1 MTMTKFRQKE
11 IYEIC
16 LFLMFGF
23 HGLSNQFLL
32 LQGCLSQ
39 GLSKWDSY
47 CEMMARKWCPF
58 RPFLPNMSHDRSC
71 CRDVRLLLSIV
82 DELVDVWKKC
92 EWGHFSLSLSL
103 ESWKLKNKAQRFEDL
118 CLFPKWTRW
127 DCTMPFHLCFPR
139 FEAEHVLSG
148 TVVPDMSFLDFQRF
162 S

>member
-82 DELVDVWKKC
+82 DELVDV
-92 EWGHFSLSLSL
+92 
-103 ESWKLKNKAQRFEDL
+103 
-118 CLFPKWTRW
+118 
-127 DCTMPFHLCFPR
+127 
-139 FEAEHVLSG
+139 
-148 TVVPDMSFLDFQRF
+148 
-162 S
+162 